1 MVDFICIL
9 ASLDPNYMKMI
20 RLKLC
25 AFFLS
30 QGQKIILEKYIDY
43 DRAPVT
49 KKKDTTSK
57 KDAKLI

>member
-1 MVDFICIL
+1 MVDFLCIL

-49 KKKDTTSK
+49 KKKKTQPQK
-57 KDAKLI
+57 RMQN

>member
-1 MVDFICIL
+1 MLYKNNVVKTLCI
-9 ASLDPNYMKMI
+9 K
-20 RLKLC
+20 
-25 AFFLS
+25 FLS